1 MSEYPPENSATTGA
15 IEFLSGDAGEAAGS
29 ESTQN
34 PPVRTFRSCEA
45 EAQWLI
51 R

>member
-1 MSEYPPENSATTGA
+1 MEIPGQFSPEIDT
-15 IEFLSGDAGEAAGS
+15 AGS

-34 PPVRTFRSCEA
+34 LPVRTFRSFEA